1 MFFVIQYQT
10 KTGLFLLEV
19 LLFCRH
25 PRRRRRRRRRRFCY
39 VVFIYLFKV
48 PLSMTQ
54 N

>member
-1 MFFVIQYQT
+1 MFFVFQYQT

-19 LLFCRH
+19 LLFRRH
-25 PRRRRRRRRRRFCY
+25 PRRRRRFCY
-39 VVFIYLFKV
+39 VVFIYLFIYLNKV